1 MAQSKSKALT
11 TGEVAK
17 YCDVNFRTVIR
28 WIERGVLEAYQLPG
42 RGDNRVPVDA
52 FLRFLEEN
60 NMPIP
65 DGFQVQ
71 ENSRILIIE
80 DEEKMARSIER
91 VLRRLG
97 FETEIAE
104 NGFIAGALL
113 LSYKPALVT
122 LDLRMPGL
130 NGFDVLKYIRNKPQL
145 KHLKVLIV
153 SGELPNQLER
163 AVKEG
168 ADDSLA
174 KPFSN
179 SDLEAKVK
187 ALIEPGNSE

>member
-1 MAQSKSKALT
+1 MTQSKSKALT

-28 WIERGVLEAYQLPG
+28 WIERGVLDAYQLPG
-42 RGDNRVPVDA
+42 RGDNRIPVDA

-65 DGFQVQ
+65 DGFL
-71 ENSRILIIE
+71 SRNQRVLIIE

-91 VLRRLG
+91 VLKRSG

-130 NGFDVLKYIRNKPQL
+130 NGFDVLKFIRTKPEL
-145 KHLKVLIV
+145 KHLKVLVV
-153 SGELPNQLER
+153 SGELPNQLAK

-168 ADDSLA
+168 ADDSLG

-187 ALIEPGNSE
+187 ALVEPINSE